1 MSEATKLAAVTETK
15 VVEIEPAK
23 VVLTLSLEEANGLRT
38 LMGRIAGDGPLR
50 DIADSIYASLGTV
63 NTGSEGIGNYV
74 ETSMKVRKTNPNRY
88 TW

>member
-50 DIADSIYASLGTV
+50 VIADSIYASLGTV
-63 NTGSEGIGNYV
+63 SAGSEGIGNYV
-74 ETSMKVRKTNPNRY
+74 ETSMKVRKAKPY